1 MPPHQVTEHF
11 FNFGLIKM
19 QDKYTLSIVRHLQCL
34 DPFICLQQLGFKQPS
49 KSAEPILK
57 IKRVIEKALQ
67 KYRLKKIT

>member
-1 MPPHQVTEHF
+1 MPPHQVTKHF
-11 FNFGLIKM
+11 LNFGWIKM

-34 DPFICLQQLGFKQPS
+34 DSFICLQLLAFKQPS
-49 KSAEPILK
+49 KSAE